1 MNNEPGKVHG
11 YATINYDVLE
21 LIIEKITGQKF
32 ENYMKENVLEA
43 LNMQD
48 LFFRTNNFPKEITQG
63 NKVDFLKTRPFDAPV
78 YYGNTAVGY
87 LVSNTSDL
95 AKWMK
100 NVNRLFDFDGFSNP
114 HKTISCKTIQEIPH
128 TTL

>member
-1 MNNEPGKVHG
+1 MNNEPGKVHE
-11 YATINYDVLE
+11 YATINYDVLA

-48 LFFRTNNFPKEITQG
+48 SFFRTNNFPEEITQG
-63 NKVDFLKTRPFDAPV
+63 NKVDFLKTRPFDAPA